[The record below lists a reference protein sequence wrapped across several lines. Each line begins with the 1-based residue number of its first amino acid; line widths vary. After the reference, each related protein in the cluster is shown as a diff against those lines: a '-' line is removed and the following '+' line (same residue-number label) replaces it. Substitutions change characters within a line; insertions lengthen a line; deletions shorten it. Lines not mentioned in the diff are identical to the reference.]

1 MKEFNYVLKDENG
14 IHARPAG
21 MLVKQVSNF
30 ESDVKIAKGD
40 KTADAK
46 RIFSLMGLG
55 AKKGDEVHVSISGSD
70 EEKAVKVLEKF
81 FLENF

>member
-21 MLVKQVSNF
+21 ILVKEAAKF
-30 ESDVKIAKGD
+30 KSDVKITLGGKV
-40 KTADAK
+40 ADAK

-55 AKKGDEVHVSISGSD
+55 AKKGDELLISVYGED
-70 EEKAVKVLEKF
+70 EDEVAQKLEEF
-81 FLENF
+81 FSENF